1 MANYAYLQALRA
13 ETERETL
20 QGIERSVG
28 GAKERPGAS
37 DCAIIRILTKN
48 PDYVTRFLDSEL

>member
-20 QGIERSVG
+20 QGIERLVG

-37 DCAIIRILTKN
+37 DCAIIRILAKT
-48 PDYVTRFLDSEL
+48 PDSVARFPDSDL